1 MDRLLDIKRTGGFPV
16 DAEVVEL
23 LYNQRR
29 YIETILGSLR
39 LTEGSVVFLEE
50 NENEGISG
58 TKYLTDS
65 WIYVVPFT
73 DILFGG
79 TGSNAGKI
87 KGSIYKLKGDGS
99 IKIAD
104 LLAGTASKRGLQI
117 NETKYSTVD
126 EYNNTYPDYMS
137 KVEMQLVAAAEDR
150 NYRFYR
156 LTDLLEEGSRNNKI
170 SLSSVKLYR
179 EDSGST
185 VEFASV
191 HNLHESFVQYN
202 SKKATLQ
209 LGMKFKGLPSGAVF
223 SFVESSMKEIVLTGL
238 SQNVGQCLGM
248 AVGECYPLLSIIK
261 TTSKIYNVLAMLIR
275 VSLQET
281 KIVFSTS
288 ASVVNDDFFE
298 FKGEFYF

>member
-73 DILFGG
+73 NILFGG

-104 LLAGTASKRGLQI
+104 LLAGTASKKGLQI

-156 LTDLLEEGSRNNKI
+156 LTDLLEEGSRNKI

-202 SKKATLQ
+202 SKKASLQ

-223 SFVESSMKEIVLTGL
+223 LFGEDTIKEIVLTGL

-261 TTSKIYNVLAMLIR
+261 TTSKIYNITAMLIR
-275 VSLQET
+275 VSFQET
-281 KIVFSTS
+281 KIVFETS
-288 ASVVNDDFFE
+288 IGVRNDDIFE
-298 FKGEFYF
+298 LKGEFYF